1 MPQIERVLII
11 GAGVAGLSLAIAL
24 KRQGLNP
31 EIVERQAALPTYGAG
46 IYLVGN
52 AMRALRSLNLDDRVL
67 RQGSLIQT
75 QTLLDDRGRKL
86 ATIETESVWAS
97 CGSCVGIRRVDLQRI
112 LVEALGTAHLHFST
126 TVAVLEQ
133 RENLVAVQ
141 FSNGTEGLYDL
152 VVGADGVRSSI
163 RKLVF
168 GDSQPRYCG
177 QIGWRFLVPCPPS
190 ITGWTVFAGHR
201 GVFLFVPVGGG
212 QAYCYA
218 DAVVAQPLDDPL
230 EGRLERL
237 RSRFGSYASPVPEAL
252 AELQSSEQIHF
263 AAIEDILQ
271 EPWASG
277 RVLLI
282 GDAAHAT
289 SPNMASGAAMA
300 LEDALVLSKLIASE
314 RDVTQVLD
322 EYTTQRMTRIRWVHE
337 QTHRRD
343 QIRNLPPIIRNF
355 MTRYLA
361 NSVYRANYT
370 PLIAELSESS

>member
-1 MPQIERVLII
+1 MPKIERVLIV
-11 GAGVAGLSLAIAL
+11 GAGIAGLSLAIAL

-31 EIVERQAALPTYGAG
+31 EIVERQAAWPAYGAG

-52 AMRALRSLNLDDRVL
+52 AMRALRAMNLADPVL
-67 RQGSLIQT
+67 RQGALIRT

-86 ATIETESVWAS
+86 ATIDTESVWAS
-97 CGSCVGIRRVDLQRI
+97 CGPCVGIRRADLQGI
-112 LVEALGTAHLHFST
+112 LVEALGTAQLHVST
-126 TVAVLEQ
+126 TVVALEQ
-133 RENLVAVQ
+133 RETLVAAQ
-141 FSNGTEGLYDL
+141 FSNSTEGLYDL
-152 VVGADGVRSSI
+152 IVGADGVRSSI
-163 RKLVF
+163 RKLIF
-168 GDSQPRYCG
+168 KDSQPRYCG
-177 QIGWRFLVPCPPS
+177 QVGWRFLVQCPPS

-201 GVFLFVPVGGG
+201 GVFLFIPVGGG

-230 EGRLERL
+230 AGRLERL
-237 RSRFGSYASPVPEAL
+237 RSRFGAYASPVPEAL

-263 AAIEDILQ
+263 GAIEDILQ
-271 EPWASG
+271 EPWGSG

-300 LEDALVLSKLIASE
+300 FEDALVLSKLIASGQ
-314 RDVTQVLD
+314 DATQVLD
-322 EYTTQRMTRIRWVHE
+322 EYTTQRITRIRWVHE

-343 QIRNLPPIIRNF
+343 QIRNLPPVIRNF

-361 NSVYRANYT
+361 NSVYRANYS
-370 PLIAELSESS
+370 PLIAEL

>member
-1 MPQIERVLII
+1 MPKIERVLIV
-11 GAGVAGLSLAIAL
+11 GAGIAGLSLAIAL

-31 EIVERQAALPTYGAG
+31 EIVERQAAWPAYGAG

-52 AMRALRSLNLDDRVL
+52 AMRALRAMNLADPVL
-67 RQGSLIQT
+67 RQGALIRT

-86 ATIETESVWAS
+86 ATIDTESVWAS
-97 CGSCVGIRRVDLQRI
+97 CGPCVGIRRADLQGI
-112 LVEALGTAHLHFST
+112 LVEALGTAQLHFAT
-126 TVAVLEQ
+126 TVVALEQ
-133 RENLVAVQ
+133 RETLVAAQ
-141 FSNGTEGLYDL
+141 FSNSTEGLYDL
-152 VVGADGVRSSI
+152 IVGADGVRSSI
-163 RKLVF
+163 RKLIF
-168 GDSQPRYCG
+168 KDAQPRYCG
-177 QIGWRFLVPCPPS
+177 QVGWRFLVQCPPS

-201 GVFLFVPVGGG
+201 GVFLFIPVGGG

-230 EGRLERL
+230 AGRLERL

-263 AAIEDILQ
+263 GAIEDILQ
-271 EPWASG
+271 EPWGSG

-300 LEDALVLSKLIASE
+300 FEDALVLSKLIASE
-314 RDVTQVLD
+314 RDVTQVMD
-322 EYTTQRMTRIRWVHE
+322 EYTTQRITRIRWVHE
-337 QTHRRD
+337 QTNRRD
-343 QIRNLPPIIRNF
+343 QIRNLPPVIRNF

-361 NSVYRANYT
+361 NSVYRANYS
-370 PLIAELSESS
+370 PLIAEL

>member
-1 MPQIERVLII
+1 MHKIERVLIV
-11 GAGVAGLSLAIAL
+11 GAGIAGLSLAIAL

-31 EIVERQAALPTYGAG
+31 EIVERQAASPASGAG

-52 AMRALRSLNLDDRVL
+52 AMRALRSLNLDDQVL

-75 QTLLDDRGRKL
+75 QTLLDDRGRRL

-97 CGSCVGIRRVDLQRI
+97 CGPCVGIRRVDLQDI
-112 LVEALGTAHLHFST
+112 LVKALGTAQLHFST
-126 TVAVLEQ
+126 TVTALEQ

-141 FSNGTEGLYDL
+141 FSNGTEDLYDL
-152 VVGADGVRSSI
+152 VVGAEGVCSSI

-177 QIGWRFLVPCPPS
+177 QVGWRFLVQCSPS

-237 RSRFGSYASPVPEAL
+237 RSRFRSYASPVPEAL

-263 AAIEDILQ
+263 AAIKDILQ
-271 EPWASG
+271 EPWGSG

-300 LEDALVLSKLIASE
+300 LEDALVLSELIASE

-322 EYTTQRMTRIRWVHE
+322 KYTTQRIARIRWVHE

-343 QIRNLPPIIRNF
+343 QIRNLPPLIRNF
-355 MTRYLA
+355 MTHYLA
-361 NSVYRANYT
+361 NSVYRANYA
-370 PLIAELSESS
+370 PLIAELSEGS

>member
-1 MPQIERVLII
+1 M
-11 GAGVAGLSLAIAL
+11 
-24 KRQGLNP
+24 
-31 EIVERQAALPTYGAG
+31 
-46 IYLVGN
+46 
-52 AMRALRSLNLDDRVL
+52 
-67 RQGSLIQT
+67 
-75 QTLLDDRGRKL
+75 
-86 ATIETESVWAS
+86 
-97 CGSCVGIRRVDLQRI
+97 GIRRVDLQGI
-112 LVEALGTAHLHFST
+112 LVKALGTAQLHFST
-126 TVAVLEQ
+126 TVAALEQ

-177 QIGWRFLVPCPPS
+177 QVGWRFLVTCPPS

-218 DAVVAQPLDDPL
+218 DAVVAQPLDDSL

-252 AELQSSEQIHF
+252 AELQSYEQIHF

-271 EPWASG
+271 EPWAAG

-300 LEDALVLSKLIASE
+300 LEDAIVLSKLIASE

-322 EYTTQRMTRIRWVHE
+322 EYTTQRIARIRWVHE

-343 QIRNLPPIIRNF
+343 QIRNLPPLIRNL

-361 NSVYRANYT
+361 NSVYRANYS
-370 PLIAELSESS
+370 PLIAELPGSI

>member
-1 MPQIERVLII
+1 MPKIKRVLIV
-11 GAGVAGLSLAIAL
+11 GAGIAGLSLAIAL

-31 EIVERQAALPTYGAG
+31 EIVERQAALPAYGAG

-52 AMRALRSLNLDDRVL
+52 AMRALRSLNLDDQVL

-75 QTLLDDRGRKL
+75 QILLNNRGRRL

-97 CGSCVGIRRVDLQRI
+97 CGPCVGIRRVDLQGI
-112 LVEALGTAHLHFST
+112 LVEALGTAQLHFST
-126 TVAVLEQ
+126 TVAALEQ

-141 FSNGTEGLYDL
+141 FSNGTKGLYDL

-163 RKLVF
+163 RRLVF

-177 QIGWRFLVPCPPS
+177 QVGWRFLVQCPPS

-218 DAVVAQPLDDPL
+218 DAVIAQPLDDPL

-271 EPWASG
+271 EPWGSG

-300 LEDALVLSKLIASE
+300 LEDALVLSRLIASE
-314 RDVTQVLD
+314 RDVTQVLE
-322 EYTTQRMTRIRWVHE
+322 EYTAQRITRIRWVHE

-343 QIRNLPPIIRNF
+343 QIRNLPPLIRNF

-361 NSVYRANYT
+361 NSVYRANYS
-370 PLIAELSESS
+370 PLIAEL